1 MARPMAEPLRK
12 AAILV
17 SALDTASAD
26 RLLDQLSPEQAAR
39 VRQAVLSLK
48 SIDPQEQ
55 ERVLREFLRS
65 TPRAAAQQRVDHAV
79 ELDASLAQ
87 RLNSTPQNVP
97 SNAPSEA
104 PTMDSSRP
112 PSSLETPFRF
122 LRDVAPQELFRVLSH
137 HHPQIAAVVLAHL
150 PPERASQVITYFPLS
165 KQVDLLRRIA
175 ELEAAEPQVLR
186 DLESELEGLFSGLLR
201 DPRRTG
207 IAAVRRILDATAK
220 ERRAELWEHLS
231 ATDHRLALQVESCQ
245 THAQHETVGTTP
257 SIESGPAVA
266 VVPPA
271 EPVVT
276 DVAPDGDD
284 TEAWSFD
291 EVMALEDAQLASLF
305 AEAEPTVVLL
315 ALAGAEPDFVA
326 RIQRCLPRRQARQ
339 LRRQLTQLQP
349 LLLSDVEQAQRL
361 LVLMARQRAQQ
372 SSELAEV

>member
-1 MARPMAEPLRK
+1 MAEPLRK

-48 SIDPQEQ
+48 TIDPQEQ

-150 PPERASQVITYFPLS
+150 PPERASQVITYFPVS

-186 DLESELEGLFSGLLR
+186 DLESELEGLFAGLLR

-266 VVPPA
+266 DVPPA

-339 LRRQLTQLQP
+339 LRRQLAQLQP

>member
-48 SIDPQEQ
+48 TIDPQEQ

-186 DLESELEGLFSGLLR
+186 DLESELEGLFAGLLR

-245 THAQHETVGTTP
+245 THAQHETVATT
-257 SIESGPAVA
+257 SSSESGPAVA
-266 VVPPA
+266 DVPPA
-271 EPVVT
+271 EPVGT
-276 DVAPDGDD
+276 DVVPDGDD

>member
-1 MARPMAEPLRK
+1 MAEPLRK

-150 PPERASQVITYFPLS
+150 PPERASQVITYFPVS

-186 DLESELEGLFSGLLR
+186 DLESELEGLFAGLLR

-266 VVPPA
+266 DVPPA

>member
-1 MARPMAEPLRK
+1 MAEPLRK

-150 PPERASQVITYFPLS
+150 PPERASQVITYFPVS

-186 DLESELEGLFSGLLR
+186 DLESELEGLFAGLLR

-266 VVPPA
+266 DVPPA

-339 LRRQLTQLQP
+339 LRRQLAQLQP

>member
-39 VRQAVLSLK
+39 VRQAVVSLK

-257 SIESGPAVA
+257 SSESGPAVA

-372 SSELAEV
+372 SSALAEV

>member
-150 PPERASQVITYFPLS
+150 PPERASQVITYFPVS

-186 DLESELEGLFSGLLR
+186 DLESELEGLFAGLLR

-266 VVPPA
+266 DVPPA

-339 LRRQLTQLQP
+339 LRRQLAQLQP